1 MKFDVFGRFQLEVAR
16 EDGRWVAYK
25 LALGKRVR
33 WPELAIPS
41 TLASSLEIS
50 TYLDDLY
57 HEMAG
62 PGQSVR
68 EFK

>member
-16 EDGRWVAYK
+16 EEGRWVAYK
-25 LALGKRVR
+25 LAPDKRLKV
-33 WPELAIPS
+33 PELAIPS
-41 TLASSLEIS
+41 TLASSSEIS

-62 PGQSVR
+62 PGQGY
-68 EFK
+68 